1 MNDRY
6 YLQKLET
13 GELTSARN
21 KLLEL
26 MLLEENAMSKQELT
40 DTVKQKLNESGFA
53 VTDKEI
59 SVALKMITTGSGKS
73 LRLK

>member
-1 MNDRY
+1 
-6 YLQKLET
+6 
-13 GELTSARN
+13 
-21 KLLEL
+21 

-73 LRLK
+73 LRLKWYISTQSN

>member
-1 MNDRY
+1 M
-6 YLQKLET
+6 LQ
-13 GELTSARN
+13 
-21 KLLEL
+21 
-26 MLLEENAMSKQELT
+26 EENAMSKQELT

-59 SVALKMITTGSGKS
+59 SVALKMITTGSGKL